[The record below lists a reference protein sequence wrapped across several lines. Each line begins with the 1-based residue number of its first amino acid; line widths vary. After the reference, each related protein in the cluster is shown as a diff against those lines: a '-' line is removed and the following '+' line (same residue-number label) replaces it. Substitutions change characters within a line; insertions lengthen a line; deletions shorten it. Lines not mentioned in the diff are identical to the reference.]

1 MGPQGLQPTRLLQP
15 WDPPGKSTGV
25 GCVCLLHLIIEN
37 LIKKAFWR
45 VPWWSSGKESTCQ
58 CRRHRF
64 DPWSRKTAPAMGPLS
79 LCAMT
84 ADASAL
90 ESCSATRDATTVEA
104 CARHQRGA
112 PTQRSERK
120 ALLHPWRPR
129 VATNKWVW
137 QKERAFYVWIY
148 GRDRTKLVKDRKR
161 LSVLLLPKFLVQKH
175 PETQNMHYQT
185 YTCKLK
191 GKSPTQR
198 RSEGSDPP
206 DWQSGWRDTMKVK
219 NAFISQEWCLVSHK
233 SLFPQTWPKPRRD
246 TSKNSNMF
254 FKTSVIVI
262 GLPWWL
268 SGKESTCSAGA
279 TETRVRSLG
288 QEDPLEKGMAT
299 HSSILAWRIPWAE
312 DPGGRQSMGLK
323 RVRHD

>member
-1 MGPQGLQPTRLLQP
+1 MQEFRLPRWL
-15 WDPPGKSTGV
+15 
-25 GCVCLLHLIIEN
+25 
-37 LIKKAFWR
+37 
-45 VPWWSSGKESTCQ
+45 SGKESTCQ